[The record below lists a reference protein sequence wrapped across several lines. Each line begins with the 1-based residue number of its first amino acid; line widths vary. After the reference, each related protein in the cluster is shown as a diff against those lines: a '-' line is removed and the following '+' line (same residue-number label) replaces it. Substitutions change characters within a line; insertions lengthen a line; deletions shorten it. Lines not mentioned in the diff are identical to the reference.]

1 VGVHNNQPLAFV
13 DADGQAKGFLIDIL
27 EYIGAKE
34 GWRLD
39 YIDLAVGIEYSRE
52 RNEVYDFTY
61 EDVFSDWGA
70 VYTQEG
76 SDINQ
81 IVNLDNKKIA
91 VVHDDNHYHNIR
103 NLAQQL
109 KLKCRFV
116 EAYEY
121 DAVLELIAR
130 KKVDAG
136 VVNRLYGLEFST
148 NYKINRS
155 PIIFSHTEVHFVV
168 PKWTPT
174 NVKWQ
179 LPKWFMGILAAA
191 GGLLVLFLV
200 TGLILRA
207 QVKSKTAELSFMN
220 FLSSIRNY
228 LQKLLNASALKRC
241 SGLHNSLLTTPE
253 SQLSGW
259 GPMPN
264 LST

>member
-1 VGVHNNQPLAFV
+1 
-13 DADGQAKGFLIDIL
+13 
-27 EYIGAKE
+27 
-34 GWRLD
+34 
-39 YIDLAVGIEYSRE
+39 
-52 RNEVYDFTY
+52 
-61 EDVFSDWGA
+61 
-70 VYTQEG
+70 
-76 SDINQ
+76 
-81 IVNLDNKKIA
+81 
-91 VVHDDNHYHNIR
+91 
-103 NLAQQL
+103 
-109 KLKCRFV
+109 LKCRFV

-168 PKWTPT
+168 PKKKHRIDKHLVPLKRDKSSIYHQALDKWTPT

-207 QVKSKTAELSFMN
+207 QVKSKTAELSFMLN

>member
-13 DADGQAKGFLIDIL
+13 DAEGQAKGFLIDIPGSLTECL
-27 EYIGAKE
+27 E
-34 GWRLD
+34 RLRKGE
-39 YIDLAVGIEYSRE
+39 IDLAVGIEYSRE

-121 DAVLELIAR
+121 DAVLSIDCMVLNFQPTIKLI
-130 KKVDAG
+130 
-136 VVNRLYGLEFST
+136 
-148 NYKINRS
+148 
-155 PIIFSHTEVHFVV
+155 EV
-168 PKWTPT
+168 
-174 NVKWQ
+174 
-179 LPKWFMGILAAA
+179 
-191 GGLLVLFLV
+191 
-200 TGLILRA
+200 
-207 QVKSKTAELSFMN
+207 
-220 FLSSIRNY
+220 LSS
-228 LQKLLNASALKRC
+228 SATRK
-241 SGLHNSLLTTPE
+241 
-253 SQLSGW
+253 
-259 GPMPN
+259 
-264 LST
+264 STL

>member
-1 VGVHNNQPLAFV
+1 LTECLERLR
-13 DADGQAKGFLIDIL
+13 KG
-27 EYIGAKE
+27 E
-34 GWRLD
+34 
-39 YIDLAVGIEYSRE
+39 IDLAVGIEYSRE

-168 PKWTPT
+168 PKKKHRELIRAIDKHLVPLKRDKSSIYHQALDKWTPT
-174 NVKWQ
+174 EMVHGNT
-179 LPKWFMGILAAA
+179 
-191 GGLLVLFLV
+191 GGCRRIISTVSCDRFDTQS
-200 TGLILRA
+200 TGEI
-207 QVKSKTAELSFMN
+207 
-220 FLSSIRNY
+220 
-228 LQKLLNASALKRC
+228 
-241 SGLHNSLLTTPE
+241 
-253 SQLSGW
+253 
-259 GPMPN
+259 
-264 LST
+264 

>member
-39 YIDLAVGIEYSRE
+39 YIPGSLTECLERLRKGEIDLAVGIEYSRE

-168 PKWTPT
+168 PKKKHREQLT
-174 NVKWQ
+174 NIWY
-179 LPKWFMGILAAA
+179 P
-191 GGLLVLFLV
+191 
-200 TGLILRA
+200 
-207 QVKSKTAELSFMN
+207 
-220 FLSSIRNY
+220 
-228 LQKLLNASALKRC
+228 
-241 SGLHNSLLTTPE
+241 
-253 SQLSGW
+253 
-259 GPMPN
+259 
-264 LST
+264 